1 MYVPENFAKITNPTV
16 LTKEKYTFLLPQSIQ
31 VFRYSVKRK
40 RMEYIKKISIIIFNN
55 IIIGLKLMVYPHKK
69 LLNT

>member
-31 VFRYSVKRK
+31 VFRYSVVSYGGK
-40 RMEYIKKISIIIFNN
+40 
-55 IIIGLKLMVYPHKK
+55 P
-69 LLNT
+69 